1 MVMTHRHIV
10 ESSEKKFRA
19 LLEYASIAIVIVD
32 GDGHIQLA
40 NAKAEEFF
48 GYRREELIGQSVHV
62 LVPESL
68 RELHTRQCEAYRREP
83 RVRTVGQGYE
93 LRACRKD
100 GSEFTAE
107 IGLSAIDTD
116 EGQLVLCYIVDVTAE
131 AEAKKER
138 ARLQEELRRAN
149 AELEQRVEERTR
161 ELRETQARLLAQQ
174 RLQQEVELAMEIQ
187 KSLLP
192 RHVPGLAG
200 YDFAAD
206 ARPARYVSGDFYDF
220 AGLSPSACH
229 IIVADIAG
237 KGIPAALL
245 SSTARSLFRMQVDQ
259 KASPATILS
268 SVNDSLYEDL
278 EHAETFIT
286 SCAAHLDAGTGR
298 LSYAN
303 AGHTEII
310 WWRAAQGA
318 YQTLG
323 ATGMPLGIDLVT
335 PLTEAEIV
343 LRPGDVILFY
353 TDGITEA
360 VNAEGELFG
369 MQRLTDLLAEHAA
382 APAQDVLQAIVD
394 AVEDFQ
400 AGLPLSDDATLIVLK
415 AQPRTL
421 EFTYPATLD
430 HLEEIVARIEQAARI
445 YGEAFA
451 CQVKLAA
458 SEVATNVI
466 SHAYRRR
473 SGELRVRLTLE
484 ADRMQI
490 DTYDDGAAF
499 DIDRVPEPDPDALQE
514 GGYGLFLLR
523 QVVDEVVYEPATTAG
538 NHWRLV
544 KFAVDGQ
551 DAAR

>member
-1 MVMTHRHIV
+1 MTPHHI
-10 ESSEKKFRA
+10 ESGEKKFRA

-32 GDGHIQLA
+32 GDANIQLV

-48 GYRREELIGQSVHV
+48 GYRREELIGQSVHI
-62 LVPESL
+62 LVPEPL

-83 RVRTVGQGYE
+83 RVRTMGQGYE
-93 LRACRKD
+93 LRARRKD

-107 IGLSAIDTD
+107 IGLSAVETS
-116 EGQLVLCYIVDVTAE
+116 EGQLVMCYIIDVTAE

-161 ELRETQARLLAQQ
+161 ELRETQAQLLAQQ

-192 RHVPGLAG
+192 RQVPRLAG

-220 AGLSPSACH
+220 AGLSPGACH

-259 KASPATILS
+259 KASPAIILS
-268 SVNDSLYEDL
+268 NVNDSLYEDL
-278 EHAETFIT
+278 GHAETFIT
-286 SCAAHLDAGTGR
+286 SCAAHLDASTGR

-310 WWRAAQGA
+310 WWRAAQGT
-318 YQTLG
+318 YQALG
-323 ATGMPLGIDLVT
+323 ATGMPLGIDLAA
-335 PLTEAEIV
+335 PLAEAEIV

-360 VNAEGELFG
+360 SNAESELFG
-369 MQRLTDLLAEHAA
+369 MQRLTDLLTEHAA

-421 EFTYPATLD
+421 EFAYPATLD
-430 HLEEIVARIEQAARI
+430 HLEEIVGRIEQAAQV
-445 YGEAFA
+445 YGDAFA

-458 SEVATNVI
+458 SEIATNVI
-466 SHAYRRR
+466 SHAYRQR

-490 DTYDDGAAF
+490 DTYDDGAVF
-499 DIDRVPEPDPDALQE
+499 DIDQVPAPDPDALQE
-514 GGYGLFLLR
+514 GGYGLFLVR
-523 QVVDEVVYEPATTAG
+523 QVVDEVVYEPATAVG

-544 KFAVDGQ
+544 KFAADGQ
-551 DAAR
+551 DAA